1 MLKVPFR
8 KGWLAKYALDEAKR
22 GNPGPLIGRFLNH
35 SQLSGDETRFIIEAL
50 ESTGGKRQAD
60 ELREIEQFLI
70 AEQVEDFMT
79 ENGLKQEAAI
89 KAVMDWRGRSRRH
102 VFNALK
108 AYRAKRRRS

>member
-1 MLKVPFR
+1 M
-8 KGWLAKYALDEAKR
+8 AKLPPDWFAEYALKEAKL
-22 GNPGPLIGRFLNH
+22 GNPGHLIGRFL
-35 SQLSGDETRFIIEAL
+35 SRKTLSDGEIQFIVKAL
-50 ESTGGKRQAD
+50 EATGGKRQAD

-70 AEQVEDFMT
+70 AEQVEGFMT